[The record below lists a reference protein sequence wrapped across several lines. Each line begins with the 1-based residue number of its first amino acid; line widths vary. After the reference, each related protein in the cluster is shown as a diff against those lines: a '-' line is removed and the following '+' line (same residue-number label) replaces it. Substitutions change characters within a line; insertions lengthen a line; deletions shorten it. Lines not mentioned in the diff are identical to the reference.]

1 MLQLDLA
8 PEHLYVHAQQNLLAM
23 SLAGLLYA
31 KARGGSATDFVEF
44 VGEKAI
50 PCWEPIRGL
59 GAFEMLH
66 EVSVNLAAAGGQVLA
81 LSGNAAQAEAALSD
95 WVSDDVRTIL
105 GLSRDDTD
113 ALWDLYK
120 PIATYLELQYTWAR
134 VGEHFVVKVRQ

>member
-31 KARGGSATDFVEF
+31 KAHGGSATDFVAF

-50 PCWEPIRGL
+50 PCWEPIQGL

-66 EVSVNLAAAGGQVLA
+66 EVSVNLAAAGGRVLSLA
-81 LSGNAAQAEAALSD
+81 GDAAHAEATLSD
-95 WVSDDVRTIL
+95 WVSDEVRTIL
-105 GLSRDDTD
+105 GLSPSDTD

-120 PIATYLELQYTWAR
+120 PIATYLELQYTWSR
-134 VGEHFVVKVRQ
+134 MGQHFVVKAWQ

>member
-1 MLQLDLA
+1 
-8 PEHLYVHAQQNLLAM
+8 
-23 SLAGLLYA
+23 
-31 KARGGSATDFVEF
+31 
-44 VGEKAI
+44 
-50 PCWEPIRGL
+50 
-59 GAFEMLH
+59 MLH